1 MAYLYIKTF
10 GCQMNVYD
18 SHRIQDAL
26 EALGF
31 ITVDQPDEAD
41 VMVLNTCHIR
51 EKADD
56 KLFSEIGRLNEF
68 KKKRQ
73 SEGKSTLLVVVGCV
87 VQASREVILQK
98 APAIDIAL
106 GPQNYHELPR
116 LIVQHARQNGRV
128 LIADFP
134 SDTKF
139 DVLPAM
145 KAHSV
150 SAFVAIQEGCDNFC
164 SYCVVPYTRGCE
176 YSRSFQAVLDEVKG
190 LVDTGAKEIML
201 LGQNVNC
208 WTDGD
213 KNFGDLLSAVAEIKG
228 VERLRYMTS
237 YPSKMTQNV
246 IDAHRCY
253 KNVMPYV
260 HLPIQS
266 GSDEILQKMNRK
278 YTVEGY
284 LDIIE
289 RFRKARP
296 DIAISS
302 DFIVGFPTETEQQFE
317 ETVRIAQHVQY
328 ASSFSFKFSA
338 RPGTPASLMKG
349 QIAEA
354 VKTERLKKL
363 QHVLQE
369 SQKSFNKAVVGTE
382 QEILWTSF
390 NAEKGQVMGYT
401 PYMQSVHMKGS
412 ADFVGN
418 ITSACITSATLSSL
432 TAKEK
437 K

>member
-1 MAYLYIKTF
+1 
-10 GCQMNVYD
+10 MNVYD

-31 ITVDQPDEAD
+31 TTIEAPEQAD
-41 VMVLNTCHIR
+41 VLILNTCHIR

-68 KKKRQ
+68 KKSRKAQ
-73 SEGKSTLLVVVGCV
+73 GKETLLVVVGCV
-87 VQASREVILQK
+87 VQASREALLQK
-98 APAIDIAL
+98 APAVDIAL

-116 LIVQHARQNGRV
+116 LITQHARQNGRV

-134 SDTKF
+134 EDTKF
-139 DVLPAM
+139 NVLPKM
-145 KAHSV
+145 KAHGV
-150 SAFVAIQEGCDNFC
+150 SAYVAIQEGCDNFC

-176 YSRSFQAVLDEVKG
+176 YSRTFDAVLDEVKG

-208 WTDGD
+208 WEDKR
-213 KNFGDLLSAVAEIKG
+213 KNFGDLLSAVAEING

-246 IDAHRCY
+246 IEAHRTY
-253 KNVMPYV
+253 PNVMPYV

-266 GSDEILQKMNRK
+266 GSDEILKKMNRK

-284 LDIIE
+284 LDIVS

-317 ETVRIAQHVQY
+317 ETVQIAKQVQY

-349 QIAEA
+349 QLSEA
-354 VKTERLKKL
+354 VKTERLKEL
-363 QHVLQE
+363 QKVLQE
-369 SQKSFNKAVVGTE
+369 SQKAFNKGVIGTN
-382 QEILWTSF
+382 QDVLWTSF
-390 NAEKGQVMGYT
+390 DVQKGQVMGYT
-401 PYMQSVHMKGS
+401 PYMQNVHMKAEEGLVGTISS
-412 ADFVGN
+412 AY
-418 ITSACITSATLSSL
+418 ITTATLSSL
-432 TAKEK
+432 GAKENK
-437 K
+437 